1 MGVTKAANCQIAKLS
16 AMNRLNLEKF
26 FEPISS
32 KLEAVESEL
41 QKIVQSEIPVV
52 RRLAEHILKGG
63 GKRLRPALVLLA
75 SRFCGCTSDKDIRY
89 GAVFELLHTATLIHD
104 DIIDHAPIRRGRP
117 SLNAEWGSTLSV
129 LFGDFLYVQAIHITL
144 ADRNWRT
151 SDIFA
156 DVISRMIEGELIQNE
171 CLYKLDVSRKTY
183 FDVLERKTAILFAAC
198 AEVGAVLAERDED
211 FCRNMYKFGLELG
224 RAFQLVDD
232 LLDYTSTSDHLG
244 KPVFSDLRE
253 GKLTLPML
261 SLLEKA
267 PDNTIPIIKRV
278 WENSP
283 PFVSPQDAN
292 LLLDLLNQH
301 GCMEEA
307 HGLARQ
313 ASKTACDALSAND
326 GDQETTRLLR
336 EITET
341 LLERSY

>member
-1 MGVTKAANCQIAKLS
+1 MGVTTAADCQLANLS
-16 AMNRLNLEKF
+16 AMSRLNLEKF
-26 FEPISS
+26 FDPIAP

-41 QKIVQSEIPVV
+41 QKIVQSEIPIV
-52 RRLAEHILKGG
+52 RRLAEYILKNN

-117 SLNAEWGSTLSV
+117 SLNVEWGSTLSV

-156 DVISRMIEGELIQNE
+156 DVINRMIEGELIQNE
-171 CLYKLDVSRKTY
+171 CLYRLDVSRKTY

-198 AEVGAVLAERDED
+198 AEVGAVLAERDEE
-211 FCRNMYKFGLELG
+211 FCRNMYRFGLELG

-232 LLDYTSTSDHLG
+232 MLDYTATSDHLG

-261 SLLEKA
+261 ALLEKA
-267 PDNTIPIIKRV
+267 PDSATPIIKRV
-278 WENSP
+278 WENDP

-292 LLLDLLNQH
+292 LLLELLKQH

-307 HGLARQ
+307 HELARQ
-313 ASKTACDALSAND
+313 ASKAACDALSAND

>member
-1 MGVTKAANCQIAKLS
+1 MGVTAAANCQLAELS
-16 AMNRLNLEKF
+16 AMSRLNLEKF
-26 FEPISS
+26 FGPIAS

-52 RRLAEHILKGG
+52 RRLAEHILKSS

-75 SRFCGCTSDKDIRY
+75 SKFCGCTSDKDIRY
-89 GAVFELLHTATLIHD
+89 GAIFELLHTATLIHD

-151 SDIFA
+151 LDIFA
-156 DVISRMIEGELIQNE
+156 DVISRMVEGELIQNE
-171 CLYKLDVSRKTY
+171 CLYRLDVSRKTY
-183 FDVLERKTAILFAAC
+183 FDVLERKTAMLFAAC
-198 AEVGAVLAERDED
+198 AEVGAVLAEKDED
-211 FCRNMYKFGLELG
+211 FCKNMYKFGLELG

-232 LLDYTSTSDHLG
+232 LLDYTSTSERLG

-253 GKLTLPML
+253 GKLTLPMIA
-261 SLLEKA
+261 LLEQAPEKA
-267 PDNTIPIIKRV
+267 TPIIKRI
-278 WENSP
+278 WENNP
-283 PFVSPQDAN
+283 PTVSPQDAN
-292 LLLDLLNQH
+292 LLLELLKQH
-301 GCMEEA
+301 GTMEEA
-307 HGLARQ
+307 YELARQ
-313 ASKTACDALSAND
+313 ASKAACDSLSAND